1 MEEIIINEDIKV
13 DTNFNLYNKILDY
26 SKYVRTNILITIP
39 IIHRDVKI
47 HLADE
52 IYNLSKLL
60 FLAVYN
66 KGNVR
71 MKYLIEIQATLS
83 CIDML
88 STTIIDLKCCS
99 IKKVKVSLKKL
110 EEIKNIIYA
119 WIINEKKVK

>member
-1 MEEIIINEDIKV
+1 MIIINESAKIDV
-13 DTNFNLYNKILDY
+13 NFNLYNKIIDY

-52 IYNLSKLL
+52 TYNLSKLL

-71 MKYLIEIQATLS
+71 MKYLIELQATLS
-83 CIDML
+83 SIDML

>member
-1 MEEIIINEDIKV
+1 MVIIINESAKIDV
-13 DTNFNLYNKILDY
+13 NFNLYNKIIDY
-26 SKYVRTNILITIP
+26 SKYVRTNILVTIP

-52 IYNLSKLL
+52 TYNLSKLL

-71 MKYLIEIQATLS
+71 MKYLIELQATIS

>member
-1 MEEIIINEDIKV
+1 MIIINESEKIDV
-13 DTNFNLYNKILDY
+13 NFNLYNKIIDF

-71 MKYLIEIQATLS
+71 MKYLIELQATIS

>member
-1 MEEIIINEDIKV
+1 MEDIKV

-71 MKYLIEIQATLS
+71 MKYLIEIQATIS

-88 STTIIDLKCCS
+88 TTTIIDLKCCPYNK
-99 IKKVKVSLKKL
+99 IKVSLKKL
-110 EEIKNIIYA
+110 EEVKNIIYA

>member
-1 MEEIIINEDIKV
+1 MIIINESEKIDV
-13 DTNFNLYNKILDY
+13 NFNLYNKIIDF

-71 MKYLIEIQATLS
+71 MKYLVEMQATIS

>member
-1 MEEIIINEDIKV
+1 MVEILINEDIKV
-13 DTNFNLYNKILDY
+13 STNFNLYNKILDY
-26 SKYVRTNILITIP
+26 SKYVRTNILVTIP

-60 FLAVYN
+60 FLVVYN

-71 MKYLIEIQATLS
+71 MKYLIEIQATIS

-88 STTIIDLKCCS
+88 TTTIIDLKCCPYN
-99 IKKVKVSLKKL
+99 KAKVSLKNL
-110 EEIKNIIYA
+110 
-119 WIINEKKVK
+119 KK

>member
-1 MEEIIINEDIKV
+1 MVIIINESAKIDV
-13 DTNFNLYNKILDY
+13 NFNLYNKIIDY
-26 SKYVRTNILITIP
+26 NKYVRTNILITIP
-39 IIHRDVKI
+39 IIQQDVKI

-88 STTIIDLKCCS
+88 STTIIDLKYCS

-110 EEIKNIIYA
+110 EEVKNIIYA

>member
-1 MEEIIINEDIKV
+1 M
-13 DTNFNLYNKILDY
+13 
-26 SKYVRTNILITIP
+26 ITIP

-88 STTIIDLKCCS
+88 STIIIDLKCCPYN
-99 IKKVKVSLKKL
+99 KVKVSLKKL
-110 EEIKNIIYA
+110 EEVKNIIYA
-119 WIINEKKVK
+119 WIINGKKVK

>member
-1 MEEIIINEDIKV
+1 MIIINESEKIDV
-13 DTNFNLYNKILDY
+13 NFNLYNKIIDF

-71 MKYLIEIQATLS
+71 MKYLIELQATLS

>member
-1 MEEIIINEDIKV
+1 MVIIINESAKIDV
-13 DTNFNLYNKILDY
+13 NFNLYNKIIDY

-52 IYNLSKLL
+52 TYNLSKLL

-71 MKYLIEIQATLS
+71 MKYLIELQATLS
-83 CIDML
+83 SIDML

>member
-1 MEEIIINEDIKV
+1 M
-13 DTNFNLYNKILDY
+13 
-26 SKYVRTNILITIP
+26 ITIP

-52 IYNLSKLL
+52 TYNLSKLL

-71 MKYLIEIQATLS
+71 MKYLIELQATLS

>member
-1 MEEIIINEDIKV
+1 MVIIINESAKIDV
-13 DTNFNLYNKILDY
+13 NFNLYNKIIDY

-52 IYNLSKLL
+52 TYNLSKLL

-71 MKYLIEIQATLS
+71 MKYLIELQATLS

>member
-1 MEEIIINEDIKV
+1 MIIINESAKIDV
-13 DTNFNLYNKILDY
+13 NFNLYNKIIDY
-26 SKYVRTNILITIP
+26 SKYVRTNILVTIP

-52 IYNLSKLL
+52 TYNLSKLL

-71 MKYLIEIQATLS
+71 MKYLIELQATIS

-119 WIINEKKVK
+119 WIINEKKIK